1 MDLRWIAVTEPD
13 AFGSGFFLIRSSL
26 GKGNASCSF
35 VIIRGGREL
44 YPVLAVAVLVVV
56 QLSGEEGDFF

>member
-1 MDLRWIAVTEPD
+1 MDLRWIAATEPD